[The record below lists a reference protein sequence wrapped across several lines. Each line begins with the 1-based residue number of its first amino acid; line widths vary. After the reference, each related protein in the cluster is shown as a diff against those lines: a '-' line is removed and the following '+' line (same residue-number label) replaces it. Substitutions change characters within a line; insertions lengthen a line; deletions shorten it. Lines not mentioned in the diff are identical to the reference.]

1 MLEWLQSLN
10 WLELTYLVL
19 GGLAT
24 VFLIIQIIMML
35 VGGMADVDL
44 GGDIDTD
51 VSFDVDAGDGL
62 DLFTVKPITAFLA
75 IGGWVGL
82 TISQAT
88 NLYWLSVICFIVSGV
103 LAMVLVALALRGIAK
118 MQCSGNLIPERL
130 IGEKATVYVSIASN
144 RTGRGKITLTAQ
156 GKYTELDAVTDDGE
170 KLAVDTLVEIVSM
183 ENEVA
188 VVRRI

>member
-24 VFLIIQIIMML
+24 VFLIIQIVMML

-51 VSFDVDAGDGL
+51 ASFDIDAGDGL

-88 NLYWLSVICFIVSGV
+88 NLYWLSVICFIASGV
-103 LAMVLVALALRGIAK
+103 LAMVLVALALKGIAK

-156 GKYTELDAVTDDGE
+156 GKYTELDAVTDESE
-170 KLAVDTLVEIVSM
+170 KLTVDTLVEIVSM
-183 ENEVA
+183 ENEIA